1 MLDLYSILDPVP
13 LKWRY
18 TTATAVPL
26 LVGVALYPLVGFW
39 SLAGGSLIA
48 VAMVWMLARRQTRYF
63 LRTAVGILRTRA
75 IDRRHRLPIE
85 GPQEQQRISHAVN
98 RLADNVEQTL
108 SESRRN
114 RRYHETI
121 LSGLT
126 VGILVVDA
134 DGMLQYANPA
144 ARKML
149 GFELDEA
156 EYRLT
161 PLASKVGIF
170 EINEAVTISA
180 TTGET
185 VRRIV
190 EIFDQ
195 LRHFEVVARGL
206 PPEDSGLGRSV
217 AIITERTEEI
227 RQGVAMRD
235 FVANA
240 SHELR
245 TPIAS
250 IQASVETLKSRT
262 QLPPETTDQFLDRID
277 DGAHRMAA
285 LVTELMD
292 LTLLETGRTVL
303 RREKSSPIGLV
314 NAVIDNHGSVDA
326 EPPHRIDVEI
336 EDGISS
342 ISVDSRK
349 IERALGNIFAN
360 AQKFTPAGGHISI
373 SCRSDG
379 GHVFFEVSDTG
390 EGIDQEELPHIF
402 ERFYKSPRSSGDRTG
417 FGLGLAITKNIVE
430 LHGGSVEAVSSLGDG
445 TTISVR
451 LPVSRDGAQ

>member
-1 MLDLYSILDPVP
+1 MLDLCRILDPVP
-13 LKWRY
+13 LKWRF

-26 LVGVALYPLVGFW
+26 IAGLVLFPVFGFW
-39 SLAGGSLIA
+39 SPAIGSLVA
-48 VAMVWMLARRQTRYF
+48 VAMVWMLGRRQTRYF

-85 GPQEQQRISHAVN
+85 GPREQQRIAHAVN

-108 SESRRN
+108 TESRQN

-126 VGILVVDA
+126 AGILVVDA
-134 DGMLQYANPA
+134 DGMLQYANSA
-144 ARKML
+144 AREML
-149 GFELDEA
+149 GFELDDA

-180 TTGET
+180 STGET
-185 VRRIV
+185 VRKIV

-195 LRHFEVVARGL
+195 HRHFEVVARGL

-227 RQGVAMRD
+227 RQGVVMRE

-250 IQASVETLKSRT
+250 IQASVETLKLGK
-262 QLPPETTDQFLDRID
+262 QLPPETQEQFLDRID
-277 DGAHRMAA
+277 DGARRMAD

-292 LTLLETGRTVL
+292 LTLLETGRMAL
-303 RREKSSPIGLV
+303 QKSEVAPDDLI
-314 NAVIDNHGSVDA
+314 NAVLTSHGPVGDRPDH
-326 EPPHRIDVEI
+326 EIVIDVCR
-336 EDGISS
+336 DLPDFL
-342 ISVDSRK
+342 VDIPK
-349 IERALGNIFAN
+349 IERALGNVLVN
-360 AQKFTPAGGHISI
+360 AQKFTPAGGSVKL
-373 SCRSDG
+373 SCRLDDG
-379 GHVFFEVSDTG
+379 SVVFDVEDTG
-390 EGIDQEELPHIF
+390 EGIDPEELPHIF
-402 ERFYKSPRSSGDRTG
+402 ERFYKSPRSTGDRTG

-430 LHGGSVEAVSSLGDG
+430 LHGGSVEAASSLGEG
-445 TTISVR
+445 SRFSIR
-451 LPVSRDGAQ
+451 LPIS